1 MSLDHIFAEY
11 RDYSAPVSEALSAL
25 AARHHAF
32 ASFFFER
39 GIRLGEVTPDDP
51 LAQHIETA
59 CATMDAIFLNVDFFS
74 TLDIHERVGV
84 VIHEIAHVMMGH
96 PAMMKYWHDLGH
108 VPSLDNSKQ
117 LPLDLDLMNIA
128 MDAIINPWI
137 TDSRLTLPMN
147 RVSFPWVT
155 ADMAVLTAYEKLLE
169 GKSSKP
175 NQPQGGGAGDQPGT
189 GPALPGGGTLLPS
202 QPGRGQHAMAGHAET
217 EAEAQARNLALE
229 GAIAAGTAAGTLPG
243 SMKEALGKILEAK
256 VKWQDVLRDAIV
268 TCAGND
274 RLNHKRMNR
283 RRFLLTTEV
292 ASSRRSERVGTIFFL
307 FDTSGSVNKY
317 LVQFLSEVASVCEE
331 LEPKE
336 IVVMW
341 VDTYVRHVDVLEDA
355 SARDVA
361 GLTIHGGGGTDLTKG
376 FTYIADH
383 GPEGDQTHDECI
395 ACVVLTDSET
405 GWPSRDPGYPVIC
418 ATTGPNRQHP
428 DFFRIVSL
436 K

>member
-1 MSLDHIFAEY
+1 MSLDHTFAEY
-11 RDYSAPVSEALSAL
+11 RSYSEPVSEALSAL

-39 GIRLGEVTPDDP
+39 GIKLLEVPPGDP
-51 LAQHIETA
+51 LAGHIKTA
-59 CATMDAIFLNVDFFS
+59 CATMDAIFLNVDFFAS
-74 TLDIHERVGV
+74 LDIHERVGV

-96 PAMMKYWHDLGH
+96 PAMMRYWHDLGH

-117 LPLDLDLMNIA
+117 LALDLDLMNIA

-137 TDSRLTLPMN
+137 IDSRLILPQN

-155 ADMAVLTAYEKLLE
+155 PDMAVLTAYEKLLE
-169 GKSSKP
+169 NP
-175 NQPQGGGAGDQPGT
+175 PPPPPMGGAGGQGDEAP
-189 GPALPGGGTLLPS
+189 LPGGGTLLPS

-217 EAEAQARNLALE
+217 EAEAQARKLAVE
-229 GAIAAGTAAGTLPG
+229 GAMAAGTAAGTLPG

-256 VKWQDVLRDAIV
+256 IKWQDVLRDAIV

-307 FDTSGSVNKY
+307 FDTSGSVNKF

-341 VDTYVRHVDVLEDA
+341 VDTHVRHVDVLEDA

-361 GLTIHGGGGTDLTKG
+361 ALTIHGGGGTDLRKG
-376 FTYIADH
+376 FDYIAEH

-405 GWPSRDPGYPVIC
+405 AWIDRDPGYPVIC
-418 ATTGPNRQHP
+418 ATTGINRQHP
-428 DFFRIVSL
+428 DFFRLVDL